1 MKHQSIITVSV
12 LILLVLAGSLIA
24 GCSSGPATTSTP
36 ASPAAPAQTTAAAKP
51 ATTAAPAATSA
62 PAPAPATTSA
72 AKPIELSLN
81 LPIPAIHTRWLYA
94 IKPWTEEVMK
104 RSNGR
109 LKITPYFA
117 EAMSTQPDNYDSIIT
132 GIADLGECTMGLK
145 PNQFPLLEQ
154 IMGFGTP
161 SVCVKGATLMINE
174 LYKTYP
180 ALQKEMA
187 QTKLLC
193 LHVSVANKIATKKP
207 VNTLADMKG
216 LKMNVKNTGLI
227 VDRWKA
233 LGATPVAL
241 SMADIYMS
249 LDKGVV
255 DGTEGAYTLMIARRW
270 GDIIKNITPI
280 NMGANVFYLSMNKD
294 KFNSLPKDLQDIIDS
309 VSGDYAMNLFND
321 YWFKDEQDQ
330 HDEWQKN
337 YNGVTHILSA
347 EDFAKADQV
356 VIPVI
361 QTKLAEWEGK
371 GYPAKQILADYQKL
385 EMKYA
390 VPWPYK

>member
-1 MKHQSIITVSV
+1 MKRKSLVAASILTLVILVVS
-12 LILLVLAGSLIA
+12 LVTS
-24 GCSSGPATTSTP
+24 CSS
-36 ASPAAPAQTTAAAKP
+36 SPT
-51 ATTAAPAATSA
+51 ATSA
-62 PAPAPATTSA
+62 PPTSAAPAPTGATSKPAASTTAPAPAASTTAPASTSA
-72 AKPIELSLN
+72 VKPIELSLN
-81 LPIPAIHTRWLYA
+81 LPIPAIHTRWLNA

-109 LKITPYFA
+109 LKIVPYFA
-117 EAMSTQPDNYDSIIT
+117 EAMSTQADNYDSIVT

-161 SVCVKGATLMINE
+161 SVCVNGSTLMLNE
-174 LYKTYP
+174 LFKKYP
-180 ALQKEMA
+180 ALQKEMT

-207 VNTLADMKG
+207 VKTLADLKG

-233 LGATPVAL
+233 LGATQVAL
-241 SMADIYMS
+241 SMADVYMS

-255 DGTEGAYTLMIARRW
+255 DGTEGAYTLMVARRW
-270 GDIIKNITPI
+270 GDVIKNITPI
-280 NMGANVFYLSMNKD
+280 NMGANVFYLAMNKG
-294 KFNSLPKDLQDIIDS
+294 KFDSLPKDLQAVIES
-309 VSGDYAMNLFND
+309 ASGDYAMNLFND
-321 YWFKDEQDQ
+321 YWFKDEMDQ
-330 HDEWQKN
+330 HDEWQKSS
-337 YNGVTHILSA
+337 NGVTYILSK
-347 EDFAKADQV
+347 EDFDKADKL

-361 QTKLAEWEGK
+361 QTKLAEWDGK
-371 GYPAKQILADYQKL
+371 GYPAKEILADFQTMEK
-385 EMKYA
+385 KYA